1 MLPPA
6 THRDEKTLFTKGLR
20 AAIRKA
26 QSKNESD
33 RTQMLVELIFM
44 FFNKE

>member
-1 MLPPA
+1 MK
-6 THRDEKTLFTKGLR
+6 KTLFTKGLR
-20 AAIRKA
+20 AAIRKP

-44 FFNKE
+44 FSIKNKRRVRA

>member
-6 THRDEKTLFTKGLR
+6 THRDEKNAVHEGPSGRYSQTTK
-20 AAIRKA
+20 
-26 QSKNESD
+26 QNESD